1 MLRSERK
8 IHQPN
13 GHIIAEDA
21 FDYNTWDKT
30 ATLWMRFFWG
40 ATQRSKR
47 YRNIKVSTGRL
58 IGIRLRG
65 ARFVGIQWMW
75 K

>member
-1 MLRSERK
+1 MMNN
-8 IHQPN
+8 PN
-13 GHIIAEDA
+13 GHIIKESG
-21 FDYNTWDKT
+21 FDLATWDKT

-40 ATQRSKR
+40 ATHRSKR
-47 YRNIKVSTGRL
+47 IRSFKVANGRL
-58 IGIRLRG
+58 IGMRLRG